1 MPIISSPCK
10 KIMSMLLL
18 TVLSMPAWAQWQ
30 LNNDESAL
38 YYVTNKAAAIAEVNT
53 FTRLS
58 GEIDAAGNATLVID
72 LSSVST
78 AIEIRD
84 QRMQEILFQT
94 GQYPTA
100 TVSID
105 TSMTN
110 FASLATGESTQTDV
124 NYTLSLHGMS
134 NSLSTPVSIIK
145 LANGKIAISSVRPV
159 IINAGQFGLAQ
170 GVEALREVAG
180 LPSINPNVVV
190 TFSLVYDET
199 M

>member
-1 MPIISSPCK
+1 MPATFYNKLIS
-10 KIMSMLLL
+10 IVFL
-18 TVLSMPAWAQWQ
+18 TAFSMPGWAQWQ
-30 LNNDESAL
+30 LNNDESSL

-53 FTRLS
+53 FSRLS
-58 GEIDAAGNATLVID
+58 GEISTGGTATLTID

-84 QRMQEILFQT
+84 QRMQEILFEV
-94 GQYPTA
+94 GQYPSA

-110 FASLATGESTQTDV
+110 FASLETGEAARVNV

-134 NSLSTPVSIIK
+134 NSLSTPLKIVK
-145 LANGKIAISSVRPV
+145 LADDKLEISSVQPI

-190 TFSLVYDET
+190 SFSLVYDHS

>member
-1 MPIISSPCK
+1 MPIILSPARK
-10 KIMSMLLL
+10 LMSMLLL
-18 TVLSMPAWAQWQ
+18 TALSLPAWAQWQ

-58 GEIDAAGNATLVID
+58 GEIDSAGNATLVID

-94 GQYPTA
+94 GQYPSA
-100 TVSID
+100 TVSND

-110 FASLATGESTQTDV
+110 FASLATGESAQVDV

-134 NSLSTPVSIIK
+134 NNLSTPVNIVK
-145 LANGKIAISSVRPV
+145 LADGKIAISSVRPI

>member
-1 MPIISSPCK
+1 MPATFFKKLIS
-10 KIMSMLLL
+10 ILFL
-18 TVLSMPAWAQWQ
+18 TAFSMPGWAQWQ
-30 LNNDESAL
+30 LNNDESSL

-53 FTRLS
+53 FSRLS
-58 GEIDAAGNATLVID
+58 GEISTGGTATLSID

-84 QRMQEILFQT
+84 QRMQEILFEV
-94 GQYPTA
+94 GQYPSA

-110 FASLATGESTQTDV
+110 FASLEIGEAARVNV

-134 NSLSTPVSIIK
+134 NSLSTPLKIVK
-145 LANGKIAISSVRPV
+145 LADDKLEISSIQPI

-190 TFSLVYDET
+190 SFSLVYDHS

>member
-1 MPIISSPCK
+1 MPIILSPARK
-10 KIMSMLLL
+10 LMSMLLL
-18 TVLSMPAWAQWQ
+18 TALSLPAWAQWQ

-58 GEIDAAGNATLVID
+58 GEIDSAGNATLVID

-94 GQYPTA
+94 GQYPSA

-110 FASLATGESTQTDV
+110 FASLATGESAQVDV

-134 NSLSTPVSIIK
+134 NNLSTPVNIVK
-145 LANGKIAISSVRPV
+145 LADGKIAISSVRPI